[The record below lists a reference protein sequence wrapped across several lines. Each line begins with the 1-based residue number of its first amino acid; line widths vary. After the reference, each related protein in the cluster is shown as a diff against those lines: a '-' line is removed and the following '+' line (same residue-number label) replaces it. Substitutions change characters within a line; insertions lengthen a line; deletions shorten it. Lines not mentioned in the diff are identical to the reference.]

1 MSKFSLEIEE
11 DFDFFMLGICSHIKD
26 YRLCW
31 EINKDFDIELSKD
44 SDLEVISNGELKSY
58 SFNIFEDNSRP
69 NDFYL
74 LSNKSELGYLIPEE
88 KRCDYFLIIKGPI
101 DEDEEVDIIK
111 RLNASKNIL
120 TCYPIEAAE
129 LKSRNN
135 LIF

>member
-11 DFDFFMLGICSHIKD
+11 DFDFFMLGICSHVKD

-31 EINKDFDIELSKD
+31 EINKEFEIQLQKD
-44 SDLEVISNGELKSY
+44 PDLEVASNGEIKNY
-58 SFNIFEDNSRP
+58 SFNSYENNSGP

-74 LSNKSELGYLIPEE
+74 ISNKSELGYLVPEE
-88 KRCDYFLIIKGPI
+88 KKCDYFLIVKGPI
-101 DEDEEVDIIK
+101 EESEEVDIIK

-120 TCYPIEAAE
+120 TCYPIEASE
-129 LKSRNN
+129 LRSKNN

>member
-11 DFDFFMLGICSHIKD
+11 DFEFFMLGICSHVKD

-31 EINKDFDIELSKD
+31 EINKEFDIQLQKE
-44 SDLEVISNGELKSY
+44 SDLEVISNGEMKSY
-58 SFNIFEDNSRP
+58 SFNTYENTSNP

-74 LSNKSELGYLIPEE
+74 IGNKSELGYLIPEE
-88 KRCDYFLIIKGPI
+88 KKCDYFLIVKGPI
-101 DEDEEVDIIK
+101 EEDQEVDIIK

-120 TCYPIEAAE
+120 TCYPIEAAD
-129 LKSRNN
+129 LKSKNN

>member
-11 DFDFFMLGICSHIKD
+11 DFDFFMLGICSHVKD

-31 EINKDFDIELSKD
+31 EINKEFEIELQKE
-44 SDLEVISNGELKSY
+44 SDLEVMSNGELKSY
-58 SFNIFEDNSRP
+58 SFNTYENNSGP

-74 LSNKSELGYLIPEE
+74 ISNKSELGYLVPEE
-88 KRCDYFLIIKGPI
+88 KKCDYFLIVKGPM
-101 DEDEEVDIIK
+101 EEEQEKDIIK

-129 LKSRNN
+129 LKSKNN